1 MKFMD
6 VKNTLENKFSE
17 LDKLHK
23 ELERFLIEAQ
33 NYNNNEIK
41 VTRKADNLLRIINYV
56 AGLKRA

>member
-41 VTRKADNLLRIINYV
+41 VTRKADNLLRVINYV